1 MQTIKH
7 TKWKDWN
14 TKETW
19 QAQLCQ
25 WVLVKCQSHRHQLGP
40 CPRSFPSIGPAFS
53 FLFGSLRSQNLMIR
67 ALPGLR
73 QSPVV
78 ADVSVPREHVGQK
91 PDVGKIRFH
100 LKKFTFVRCQL
111 LLMSHPG
118 GSGWGVAPCWSQT
131 WLGWTS
137 ESPPPCWMSATEDA
151 FYEDYMTLKIEYLVC
166 WVFCSMQR
174 DVMPCTDQISVVTS
188 LKKEVRLCSIH
199 LFEEDWFRFLSK
211 ALK

>member
-91 PDVGKIRFH
+91 PDVGKIRFR
-100 LKKFTFVRCQL
+100 LKKIHL
-111 LLMSHPG
+111 
-118 GSGWGVAPCWSQT
+118 
-131 WLGWTS
+131 
-137 ESPPPCWMSATEDA
+137 
-151 FYEDYMTLKIEYLVC
+151 
-166 WVFCSMQR
+166 CSLP
-174 DVMPCTDQISVVTS
+174 VITDVTS
-188 LKKEVRLCSIH
+188 WRIGLRGRSLLISNLAWLNLGISTTMLNVCNRRCFLWRLYDIEDRVPCLLGLLQHAEGCHAMYWSDLRCHFPKERS
-199 LFEEDWFRFLSK
+199 
-211 ALK
+211 